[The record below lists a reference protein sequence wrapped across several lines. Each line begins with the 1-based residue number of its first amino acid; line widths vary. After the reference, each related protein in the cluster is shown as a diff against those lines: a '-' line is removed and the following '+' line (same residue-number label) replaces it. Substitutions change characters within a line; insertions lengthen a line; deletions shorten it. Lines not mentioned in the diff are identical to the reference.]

1 MLALY
6 QMWEDQWCKSGCNS
20 AGDAEAKLQGLLEG
34 KEWSSMEEGS
44 MEEAKKIK
52 FSLEMAFC

>member
-1 MLALY
+1 
-6 QMWEDQWCKSGCNS
+6 MWEDQWCKSGCNS